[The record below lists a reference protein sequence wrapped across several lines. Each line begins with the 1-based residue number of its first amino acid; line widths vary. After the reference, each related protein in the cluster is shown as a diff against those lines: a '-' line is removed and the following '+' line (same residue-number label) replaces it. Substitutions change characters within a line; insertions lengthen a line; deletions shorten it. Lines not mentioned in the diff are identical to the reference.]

1 MKGRLSLRRAGNSGE
16 FKFILYYAGYTKVY
30 IDNKLV
36 VPERWRT
43 AWNPNSYKFSVN
55 LEAGKRVPLKV
66 EWNPDGAVSYSGL
79 RVFSPVDPKEQGNQS
94 WWSEMTPQLD
104 YYFIAG
110 DDMDDVISGYRTL
123 TGKSPIMPKWA
134 MGYWQSRERYK
145 SQDEMLDALKG
156 FRDVERFP

>member
-1 MKGRLSLRRAGNSGE
+1 M
-16 FKFILYYAGYTKVY
+16 
-30 IDNKLV
+30 

-104 YYFIAG
+104 YY
-110 DDMDDVISGYRTL
+110 L
-123 TGKSPIMPKWA
+123 SPVMIWM
-134 MGYWQSRERYK
+134 M
-145 SQDEMLDALKG
+145 
-156 FRDVERFP
+156 